1 MVIFY
6 LCKLPVDRNIPR
18 LTSGISGSSTAGST
32 SISGWVSRSELLLA
46 CTMATES
53 SPATGIR
60 GRAARSASVSEGTSV
75 VATAEVLVAM
85 AEELVSTSP
94 AVGVGV
100 PSAVVAEST
109 EVSVD
114 ENWGKASAC
123 SPTPSR
129 ELMTMTLK
137 KVFMVAVV
145 AVVEVGFVMGSED

>member
-1 MVIFY
+1 
-6 LCKLPVDRNIPR
+6 
-18 LTSGISGSSTAGST
+18 
-32 SISGWVSRSELLLA
+32 
-46 CTMATES
+46 
-53 SPATGIR
+53 
-60 GRAARSASVSEGTSV
+60 
-75 VATAEVLVAM
+75 M